1 MSHIFSQFGV
11 VESVTVRVK
20 EEPPSWSSERVGS
33 WSLVTFVDDPEPGGL
48 SARTAVENALAW
60 DGRIRYS
67 SDGES
72 SWEVATLDVKQ
83 AQMDVE
89 RDDGAA
95 ARVIDLH
102 THTRHTGGG
111 GKLNSIS
118 FQRTREGVLGTGV
131 VSGADAAPPPAQS
144 ERVPAER
151 ATDASGAAATRSD
164 AAWASA
170 TAADATSIG
179 HIESAMRAIGGGED
193 GGDSPAALAPLPGA
207 VTAANAPTQLS
218 TKSVLSRL
226 GSKTIGTVR
235 EVVQHA
241 PPPPG

>member
-1 MSHIFSQFGV
+1 
-11 VESVTVRVK
+11 VRVK

-72 SWEVATLDVKQ
+72 SWGVATLDVKQ
-83 AQMDVE
+83 AQMGME

-102 THTRHTGGG
+102 THTRAGSGGG
-111 GKLNSIS
+111 DKLHSIS
-118 FQRTREGVLGTGV
+118 FQRTRAGELGTGV

-144 ERVPAER
+144 ERVSAER
-151 ATDASGAAATRSD
+151 ATDAKGAAAKRSD

-170 TAADATSIG
+170 AAVDAASIG
-179 HIESAMRAIGGGED
+179 HIESAMRAIGDED
-193 GGDSPAALAPLPGA
+193 GGSLAALAPLPGA
-207 VTAANAPTQLS
+207 VSAATPTQLS
-218 TKSVLSRL
+218 TKTALSRL
-226 GSKTIGTVR
+226 GSKTISTVR
-235 EVVQHA
+235 EVVQHVL
-241 PPPPG
+241 PPGSG